1 MKSPVDRLM
10 EDGDAYLWLV
20 YMTPTGPDDP
30 SLLPHTDTHI
40 HTQSASMSTHTLGH
54 TRMYRAH
61 TGEVTHRP

>member
-1 MKSPVDRLM
+1 M
-10 EDGDAYLWLV
+10 EDGDADLWLV

-30 SLLPHTDTHI
+30 SLLPHTHL
-40 HTQSASMSTHTLGH
+40 HTHTELKHVNTHTGTH